1 MKLTLAKKDTPG
13 SLVIHAE
20 RVRVF
25 GGRVFYRRRVGA
37 PEDEA
42 PSGENVVVL
51 ISNDDPE
58 VVPWVGS
65 LLDRATGD
73 LPAGQAANLTRRSG
87 RWPAVHG
94 CCMGLA
100 AAASAP
106 EPPPWLVVLGALC
119 AVFVYVGGM
128 GLLARFGGGLFQ
140 RRRKPDGGRGRK
152 RMGGGALPAVVV
164 VLSFLLTALV
174 CAGFLSLPL
183 AEVIGSHPDGAD
195 LARTALEML
204 LMTGACALCWCSGAL
219 AERRRLRR
227 SRGWDHY
234 RAPEL

>member
-1 MKLTLAKKDTPG
+1 MN
-13 SLVIHAE
+13 IFCQ
-20 RVRVF
+20 RVS
-25 GGRVFYRRRVGA
+25 
-37 PEDEA
+37 E
-42 PSGENVVVL
+42 
-51 ISNDDPE
+51 SNC
-58 VVPWVGS
+58 V
-65 LLDRATGD
+65 
-73 LPAGQAANLTRRSG
+73 
-87 RWPAVHG
+87 
-94 CCMGLA
+94 
-100 AAASAP
+100 
-106 EPPPWLVVLGALC
+106 
-119 AVFVYVGGM
+119 
-128 GLLARFGGGLFQ
+128 
-140 RRRKPDGGRGRK
+140 
-152 RMGGGALPAVVV
+152 PAVVV